1 MTDPWPDIRR
11 GLRFDLDGEEA
22 EITEICEEPNTG
34 LVRIEHRGYRFT
46 LPATLV
52 QSHIDKVKDMTGDLI
67 RFPTERTKTTLRTDA
82 MKLSIAQ
89 LRTLLDLYEGEFL
102 NRQQDK
108 SARALQRKGLATQAG
123 ISGYDLTREGKER
136 VRIALGGKP

>member
-34 LVRIEHRGYRFT
+34 LVRVEHRGYRFT
-46 LPATLV
+46 LPTTIV
-52 QSHIDKVKDMTGDLI
+52 QSHVDKVKNMNGNLI
-67 RFPTERTKTTLRTDA
+67 RFPTERTQTVLRRDA
-82 MKLSIAQ
+82 MRLSVPQ
-89 LRTLLDLYEGEFL
+89 LRTLLDIHEGEFL

-108 SARALQRKGLATQAG
+108 SARALSRKGLAKLG
-123 ISGYDLTREGKER
+123 PGGYELTTEGKER
-136 VRIALGGKP
+136 VRLALGRTR